1 MHGAMF
7 LAFGAMSGALGAHA
21 LDGVLTPDRLDSWAT
36 ASLYMMVMGA
46 SLMGAQGRHNSHAAE
61 RALRVVT
68 AGTVLFSGSIMALV
82 MLATY
87 DMAPGLRRAL
97 GPMTPTG
104 GVLMIGGWVVW
115 AWLHRKH

>member
-46 SLMGAQGRHNSHAAE
+46 SLMGAQGGTIHMLLSGRCGWSLLAPCFFQAASWHSSCWP
-61 RALRVVT
+61 RLT
-68 AGTVLFSGSIMALV
+68 WL
-82 MLATY
+82 
-87 DMAPGLRRAL
+87 PG
-97 GPMTPTG
+97 
-104 GVLMIGGWVVW
+104 
-115 AWLHRKH
+115 